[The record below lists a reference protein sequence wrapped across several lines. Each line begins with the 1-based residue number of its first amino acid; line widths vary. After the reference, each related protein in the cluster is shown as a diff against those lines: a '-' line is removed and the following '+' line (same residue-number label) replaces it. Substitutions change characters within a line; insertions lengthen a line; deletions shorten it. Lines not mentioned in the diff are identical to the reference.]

1 MKKLLFF
8 LLLFSEIA
16 VAQNI
21 VVSTNNKIL
30 NSDSKYYFPT
40 ISPDGNKITYTS
52 ENFKGL
58 FVYDLETKKQIN
70 VSDKQGAGYN
80 PVFSNDSK
88 TIFYKWNEYEGFKKY
103 SSIYAKNLIEN
114 KVTIIENKKRKISSP
129 NVLNN
134 KVLYTI
140 GTKFKEVDVYDQQ
153 ESNEDQ
159 KIWTCIENQKLI
171 IYKNKDRIVLTPK
184 GEGNYIWPELSP
196 DKTKILFTFAGHGT
210 FISDLEGNIITELG
224 YLNASKW
231 LNDNWIVG
239 MKDKDNGEYVTD
251 SDIYA
256 IKANGENLTR
266 LTTTDD
272 AIEMYPNSSNNNIV
286 YHTLAGDIYLMTI
299 NFK

>member
-1 MKKLLFF
+1 MKKLLLF

-21 VVSTNNKIL
+21 VVSTNNKIF
-30 NSDSKYYFPT
+30 SSESKYFFPT
-40 ISPDGNKITYTS
+40 ISPDGEKIAYSS

-58 FVYDLETKKQIN
+58 YVFDLKSEKHIH

-80 PVFSNDSK
+80 PVFSDDSK
-88 TIFYKWNEYEGFKKY
+88 NIFYKWNEYEGLKKY
-103 SSIYAKNLIEN
+103 SSIYSKNLIEN

-129 NVLNN
+129 IVLKN
-134 KVLYTI
+134 KVFYTI
-140 GTKFKEVDVYDQQ
+140 ATKIKEVDIYDQK
-153 ESNEDQ
+153 ESKEDQ
-159 KIWTCIENQKLI
+159 KIWTCIENQKLV
-171 IYKNKDRIVLTPK
+171 IYKNNDRIVLTPK

-196 DKTKILFTFAGHGT
+196 DKSKILFTFAGYGT
-210 FISDLEGNIITELG
+210 FISDLEGNILSELG

-231 LNDNWIVG
+231 LNNEWVVG
-239 MKDKDNGEYVTD
+239 MKDYDNREFVTE

-256 IKANGENLTR
+256 IKANGEKLTR
-266 LTTTDD
+266 LTNTDN
-272 AIEMYPNSSNNNIV
+272 AIEMYPSASNNKIV